1 MQLYSSPP
9 SPFGRKVKVAAHIL
23 GLNDQIEIVQ
33 TDTFAANDPIRQ
45 INPLGK
51 IPALVTG
58 DATFYD
64 SRVIMEY
71 LDNLAG
77 GDKIMPLAADARFA
91 CMVRMA
97 MIDGMLDAALAIVYE
112 ARLRPEDMRSDSVVA
127 HQRDKIIRVL
137 QSLESGAAAQ
147 GGYTNGTMP
156 DAAEIGLAC
165 ALEYMDFRN
174 VIAWEQYAPSLRAW
188 LADINA
194 KVTALVATHPAT

>member
-23 GLNDQIEIVQ
+23 GLMDQIEIVQ
-33 TDTFAANDPIRQ
+33 TDTFATDDPIRQ

-51 IPALVTG
+51 IPALVTAG
-58 DATFYD
+58 ATFYD

-71 LDNLAG
+71 LDHLAG
-77 GDKIMPLAADARFA
+77 GNKIMPVAAEARFA

-112 ARLRPEDMRSDSVVA
+112 ARLRPEDMRSDNVVA

-137 QSLESGAAAQ
+137 QSLERGTAQEVYANAA
-147 GGYTNGTMP
+147 TP
-156 DAAEIGLAC
+156 DCAEIGLAC

-174 VIAWEQYAPSLRAW
+174 VIAWDQYAPSLVAW

-194 KVTALVATHPAT
+194 MVPALAATHPAT